1 MKRSFAFAV
10 LLFSLGLA
18 AGGCAS
24 SPDDSTEG
32 TTGTQGST
40 GTFNGSCTTTF
51 GDGSMSCS
59 EDYHNSPAWMKQQCA
74 EASTA
79 SSPATY
85 SAGHCSTVG
94 LTGKCKRRRLVRGPG
109 AASGRKFGEFPCI
122 LGFEHAGTGSA

>member
-94 LTGKCKRRRLVRGPG
+94 LTGKWIRPNRKC
-109 AASGRKFGEFPCI
+109 ASESRHG
-122 LGFEHAGTGSA
+122 